1 MLVIDT
7 QQLKVLIMCFLFMSP
22 SLVWLPITVS
32 FFCIKCIFNQNLS
45 WHQLLVIFGTAVLR
59 WGDEVSVPEANQT
72 LLDAHLLSGKYGD
85 WRRRQSKPLISIR
98 SFTVQRQD
106 GVRGMFLHY
115 DREMGLLHV
124 RWATQRPDNLH
135 ILTTQSP
142 TQTYPLQM

>member
-1 MLVIDT
+1 
-7 QQLKVLIMCFLFMSP
+7 MSP

-32 FFCIKCIFNQNLS
+32 FF
-45 WHQLLVIFGTAVLR
+45 VLNAFLTKTYLGINFSSSLALQYSDGETR
-59 WGDEVSVPEANQT
+59 CQYQKPTRLCWMHICSQGNMVTGGD
-72 LLDAHLLSGKYGD
+72 GKASTKM
-85 WRRRQSKPLISIR
+85 RPLISIR

-124 RWATQRPDNLH
+124 RWATQRPDNLP